1 MVPKIQST
9 GRKTTPLK
17 IWLQPDVDWE
27 DFPPRWDTTSITDY
41 VEGYLKTSEGHQVSK
56 LGESGQDIGGDF
68 EVRKRKYAEYSSL
81 GKDPLHFSAH
91 HEYGNPYYADPMA
104 KGITHHFYVP
114 RASRAD
120 VTDESFLYPWEDFS
134 PSSATEMDASGT
146 TAISRI
152 IPTNPIAGAAAFLGE
167 LREGIPKLGIESW
180 QDRAHRARSAGSDY
194 LNVEFGWKPLV
205 SDIQK
210 FAYVAKNADRIAAKY
225 ERESGK
231 LLRRQYKWPNE
242 QTSYFGEY
250 TGEYPQPVLDY
261 GLFRPDHIGRM
272 RIYGNIIHRRWLEAT
287 FTYYLPPVGTR
298 ARDIAIANKLLGVRL
313 TPDVVWQ
320 LTPWSWAAD
329 WVTNFGDI
337 TKNVSA
343 FMSDGLVMPYA
354 YMMEQ
359 KSLRVE
365 YTLDQVGFKSYP
377 GFAHM
382 SQTFEEVI
390 KSRRRATPF
399 GFGFDLDSLTDRQV
413 AIIAAL
419 GMSRKK

>member
-1 MVPKIQST
+1 MAPKTQLSE
-9 GRKTTPLK
+9 RKTTPLK
-17 IWLQPDVDWE
+17 IWLQPDTKWQNYA
-27 DFPPRWDTTSITDY
+27 PRWDTQSVTEY
-41 VEGYLKTSEGHQVSK
+41 LAGHLKTSTGHQVSR
-56 LGESGQDIGGDF
+56 LGEPGQDIGGDF
-68 EVRKRKYAEYSSL
+68 EVRKRNYWEYSSL
-81 GKDPLHFSAH
+81 GTDPLHFSAH

-104 KGITHHFYVP
+104 DGITHHYFVP

-120 VTDESFLYPWEDFS
+120 VTEESFLFPWEEFDG
-134 PSSATEMDASGT
+134 SSAFELDALGT
-146 TAISRI
+146 TGISRI
-152 IPTNPIAGAAAFLGE
+152 IPTNPVAGAAAFLGE
-167 LREGIPKLGIESW
+167 LREGLPKLGIESW

-231 LLRRQYKWPNE
+231 LLRRQYKWPDE

-250 TGEYPQPVLDY
+250 TGAYPVPLLDQ

-272 RIYGNIIHRRWLEAT
+272 RIYGNIRNRRWLKAT

-298 ARDIAIANKLLGVRL
+298 ARDIAIANKLLGIRL

-354 YMMEQ
+354 YVMEE

-377 GFAHM
+377 GYAHM
-382 SQTFEEVI
+382 SQTFEQILKV
-390 KSRRRATPF
+390 RRRATPF
-399 GFGFDLDSLTDRQV
+399 GFGFDLGSLTNRQV
-413 AIIAAL
+413 AILTAL
-419 GMSRKK
+419 GMSRRK